1 MSAFY
6 MLTGQGLLSIMA
18 GPDKSHC
25 PAVMNKRPVWI
36 LSLDSDTFPAAPM
49 TTGGLKAYYQ
59 HYGRRAHETDIELV
73 HFVNRP
79 ERMAVWLKSWQ
90 ADGLPRALAAM
101 AAGLQPVMG
110 FSVYTWNAAEFLELM
125 REVKAICPELLIIA
139 GGPHVQ
145 KAKDYLFSEAIDV
158 IVQGEG
164 EATLTEFLDCT
175 DASQWKNIPG
185 LAFVQQG
192 ELVITAERPRFRDLD
207 QLPSALS
214 VISLFDGDGK
224 PYDCIAYETSRGC
237 PYKCSFCEWGTG
249 AIGTKMLSFSPER
262 IRADWNRIVE
272 AGVRNIWLTDSNF
285 GALKEDV
292 EKARILC
299 EIKQRTGLPHTFA
312 TSWSKKHGPRS
323 KEIVH
328 LLHANNLLP
337 HYHLALQTL
346 TPLALEL
353 CHRENMAANKYEP
366 IAREM
371 AKARVPIA
379 CELIWG
385 LVGDNLNDFEKN
397 LDRLFAVFPT
407 INIFGYTLLPG
418 TEFYDKREEYK
429 IETLPVAG
437 YGKAKGEYVV
447 GCFSFP
453 VEEGLEGYFLI
464 TAHLLMSRGYM
475 LPLTLRYLAL
485 TEQVPVAGMMRAILT
500 ELCAEFAPEIPQL
513 DLRNRMGVYELR
525 EELFVTIFSFAERAY
540 ACAERVAMQWIADHL
555 QDKSLLAA
563 LQHRVRCMLALDRA
577 FAPHVGATRDIT
589 VEFGFDANAVMDT
602 LEGMELPAENLFAY
616 QPTEVAI
623 HIPGGVGDII
633 KDPDG
638 GVWVHAERVSSKVEH
653 AQKLQPVT
661 VQALAITA

>member
-1 MSAFY
+1 M
-6 MLTGQGLLSIMA
+6 Q
-18 GPDKSHC
+18 
-25 PAVMNKRPVWI
+25 RPIWL

-49 TTGGLKAYYQ
+49 TTGGLKAYYESLGKHSAQ
-59 HYGRRAHETDIELV
+59 TDIQLV

-79 ERMAVWLKSWQ
+79 DRIGQWLEQWREQ
-90 ADGLPRALAAM
+90 ELPRAQAALDT
-101 AAGLQPVMG
+101 GLQPVMG
-110 FSVYTWNAAEFLELM
+110 FSVYTWNAAEFLDLM
-125 REVKAICPELLIIA
+125 RQVKSLCPGLLVVA

-145 KAKDYLFSEAIDV
+145 KARDYLFSEAIDV
-158 IVQGEG
+158 IVLGEG
-164 EATLTEFLDCT
+164 EATFTDFLDAT
-175 DASQWKNIPG
+175 GPDEWREVAG
-185 LAFVQQG
+185 LAFVAQG
-192 ELVITAERPRFRDLD
+192 ELVITAERPRFRNLD
-207 QLPSALS
+207 ALPSALN
-214 VISLFDGDGK
+214 VISLLDGDGK

-249 AIGTKMLSFSPER
+249 AIGTKMLSFSVER
-262 IRADWNRIVE
+262 IRSDWNQIVD
-272 AGVRNIWLTDSNF
+272 AGIKNIWLCDSNF

-292 EKARILC
+292 EKAKVLC
-299 EIKQRTGLPHTFA
+299 EIKQRTGLPNSFA

-323 KEIVH
+323 QEIVL

-385 LVGDNLNDFEKN
+385 LVGDNLADFERN

-447 GCFSFP
+447 GCMSFP

-485 TEQVPVAGMMRAILT
+485 SETVPVAGMMRAILH
-500 ELCAEFAPEIPQL
+500 ELCREFREDIPGL
-513 DLRNRMGVYELR
+513 DASQKMGVYEFR
-525 EELFVTIFSFAERAY
+525 EELFVTSYTYPERTY
-540 ACAERVAMQWIADHL
+540 ACVKRVALQWISDHM
-555 QDKSLLAA
+555 DNEVEAA
-563 LQHRVRCMLALDRA
+563 GLKHRVAQLLELDQA
-577 FAPHVGATRDIT
+577 FAPHVGATREVVARFD
-589 VEFGFDANAVMDT
+589 FDADAVMDT
-602 LEGMELPAENLFAY
+602 LESMELPTPALFAHS
-616 QPTEVAI
+616 PTEIGI

-638 GVWVHAERVSSKVEH
+638 GVWIHAERISSKQAH
-653 AQKLQPVT
+653 AAKLQPVT
-661 VQALAITA
+661 VQALAVSA

>member
-1 MSAFY
+1 M
-6 MLTGQGLLSIMA
+6 Q
-18 GPDKSHC
+18 
-25 PAVMNKRPVWI
+25 RPVWL

-59 HYGRRAHETDIELV
+59 ELGNNPDAVDIQLV
-73 HFVNRP
+73 HFVNHP
-79 ERMAVWLKSWQ
+79 EKIPQWLQQWQ
-90 ADGLPRALAAM
+90 RDELPRAEAAI

-110 FSVYTWNAAEFLELM
+110 FSVYTWNAAEFLDLM
-125 REVKAICPELLIIA
+125 RQVKALCPQLLIVA

-145 KAKDYLFSEAIDV
+145 KARDYLFSEAVDI
-158 IVQGEG
+158 IVLGEG
-164 EATLTEFLDCT
+164 EATFTDFLD
-175 DASQWKNIPG
+175 AAGPEQWHDVAG
-185 LAFVQQG
+185 LAFVEND
-192 ELVITAERPRFRDLD
+192 ELVQTVERPRFRNLNL
-207 QLPSALS
+207 LPSPLN
-214 VISLFDGDGK
+214 VISLLDEDGK

-237 PYKCSFCEWGTG
+237 PYKCAFCEWGTG
-249 AIGTKMLSFSPER
+249 AIGTKMLSFSVER
-262 IRADWNRIVE
+262 IRHDWNYIVD
-272 AGVRNIWLTDSNF
+272 AGIKNIWLTDSNF

-292 EKARILC
+292 EKARVLC

-312 TSWSKKHGPRS
+312 TSWSKKHGSRS
-323 KEIVH
+323 QEIVL
-328 LLHANNLLP
+328 LLHQNNLLP

-353 CHRENMAANKYEP
+353 CHRTNMDANKYEP

-385 LVGDNLNDFEKN
+385 LVGDNLPSFEKN

-418 TEFYDKREEYK
+418 TEFYDKRDEYK

-447 GCFSFP
+447 GCMSFP

-475 LPLTLRYLAL
+475 MPLTLRYLAL
-485 TEQVPVAGMMRAILT
+485 SETVPVAGMMRAILHA
-500 ELCAEFAPEIPQL
+500 LCIEFSAEIPGL
-513 DLRNRMGVYELR
+513 DAAQRMGVYEFR
-525 EELFVTIFSFAERAY
+525 EELFVTSYTYPERTY
-540 ACAERVAMQWIADHL
+540 ACVRRVALQWIGDHMDNQL
-555 QDKSLLAA
+555 DAAA
-563 LQHRVRCMLALDRA
+563 LKHRVLQLLELDQA
-577 FAPHVGATRDIT
+577 FAPHVGATREA
-589 VEFGFDANAVMDT
+589 VVKFGFDANAVIDT
-602 LEGMELPAENLFAY
+602 LESMEMPAPQLFAEI
-616 QPTEVAI
+616 PTEVSI

-638 GVWVHAERVSSKVEH
+638 GVWIHAERTSSKEEH
-653 AQKLQPVT
+653 AAKLQPVT
-661 VQALAITA
+661 VQALAVSA

>member
-1 MSAFY
+1 M
-6 MLTGQGLLSIMA
+6 
-18 GPDKSHC
+18 H
-25 PAVMNKRPVWI
+25 RPVWL

-59 HYGRRAHETDIELV
+59 ELGKHPDAVDIQLV
-73 HFVNRP
+73 HFVNHP
-79 ERMAVWLKSWQ
+79 ERIPQWLAQWQ
-90 ADGLPRALAAM
+90 QDELPRAKAAI

-110 FSVYTWNAAEFLELM
+110 LSVYTWNAAEFLDLM
-125 REVKAICPELLIIA
+125 RKVKALCPQLLVVA

-145 KAKDYLFSEAIDV
+145 KARDYLFSEAIDI
-158 IVQGEG
+158 IVLGEG
-164 EATLTEFLDCT
+164 EATFTDFLDAADR
-175 DASQWKNIPG
+175 DAWHTVAG
-185 LAFVQQG
+185 LAFVEHG
-192 ELVITAERPRFRDLD
+192 ELVQTAERPRFRNLNL
-207 QLPSALS
+207 LPSALN
-214 VISLFDGDGK
+214 VISLLDGDGK

-249 AIGTKMLSFSPER
+249 AIGTKMLSFSVER
-262 IRADWNRIVE
+262 IRQDWNHIVD
-272 AGVRNIWLTDSNF
+272 AGIKNIWLCDSNF

-292 EKARILC
+292 DKARVLC

-323 KEIVH
+323 QEIVL
-328 LLHANNLLP
+328 LLHENNLLP

-353 CHRENMAANKYEP
+353 CHRENMSANKYEP

-385 LVGDNLNDFEKN
+385 LIGDNLASFETN

-418 TEFYDKREEYK
+418 TEFYDMREEYR

-447 GCFSFP
+447 GCMSFP

-485 TEQVPVAGMMRAILT
+485 SETVPVAGMMRAILN
-500 ELCAEFAPEIPQL
+500 ELCTEFSCEIPGL
-513 DLRNRMGVYELR
+513 DVANKMGVYESR
-525 EELFVTIFSFAERAY
+525 EELFVTSYTYPERTY
-540 ACAERVAMQWIADHL
+540 ACVKRVALRWIDDHMQNELDAA
-555 QDKSLLAA
+555 SLK
-563 LQHRVRCMLALDRA
+563 HRIVQLLGMDQA
-577 FAPHVGATRDIT
+577 FAPHVGATREVIAHFD
-589 VEFGFDANAVMDT
+589 FDANAVMDT
-602 LEGMELPAENLFAY
+602 LEGMELPTPALFAHK
-616 QPTEVAI
+616 PTDIAI

-638 GVWVHAERVSSKVEH
+638 GVWIHAERSSSKAEH
-653 AQKLQPVT
+653 AAKLQPIT
-661 VQALAITA
+661 VQALAVSA

>member
-1 MSAFY
+1 M
-6 MLTGQGLLSIMA
+6 Q
-18 GPDKSHC
+18 
-25 PAVMNKRPVWI
+25 RPIWL

-59 HYGRRAHETDIELV
+59 ELGKHPDAVDIQLV
-73 HFVNRP
+73 HFVNHP
-79 ERMAVWLKSWQ
+79 EKIPQWLAQWQ
-90 ADGLPRALAAM
+90 RDELPRAEAAI
-101 AAGLQPVMG
+101 AAGMTPVMG
-110 FSVYTWNAAEFLELM
+110 FSVYTWNAAEFLDLM
-125 REVKAICPELLIIA
+125 RQVKALCPQMLVVA

-145 KAKDYLFSEAIDV
+145 KARDYLFSEAVDI
-158 IVQGEG
+158 IVLGEG
-164 EATLTEFLDCT
+164 EATFTDFLDAAGP
-175 DASQWKNIPG
+175 DEWHSVAG
-185 LAFVQQG
+185 LAFVENG
-192 ELVITAERPRFRDLD
+192 ELVQTAERPRFRNLNL
-207 QLPSALS
+207 LPSPLN
-214 VISLFDGDGK
+214 VISLLDGDGK

-237 PYKCSFCEWGTG
+237 PYKCAFCEWGTG
-249 AIGTKMLSFSPER
+249 AIGTKMLSFSVDR
-262 IRADWNRIVE
+262 IRHDWNHIVD
-272 AGVRNIWLTDSNF
+272 AGIKNIWLCDSNF

-292 EKARILC
+292 DKAKVLC
-299 EIKQRTGLPHTFA
+299 EIKQRTGMPHTFA

-323 KEIVH
+323 QEIVL
-328 LLHANNLLP
+328 LLHENNLLP

-353 CHRENMAANKYEP
+353 CHRTNMDANKYEP

-385 LVGDNLNDFEKN
+385 LIGDNLASFETN

-418 TEFYDKREEYK
+418 TEFYDMREEYQ

-447 GCFSFP
+447 GCMSFP

-485 TEQVPVAGMMRAILT
+485 SETVPVAGMMRAILN
-500 ELCAEFAPEIPQL
+500 ELCMEFSREIPGL
-513 DLRNRMGVYELR
+513 DATDKMGVYEFR
-525 EELFVTIFSFAERAY
+525 EELFVTSYTHPERTY
-540 ACAERVAMQWIADHL
+540 ACVKRVALRWIDDHMANEL
-555 QDKSLLAA
+555 DAASLKHRVVQLLAMD
-563 LQHRVRCMLALDRA
+563 QA
-577 FAPHVGATRDIT
+577 FAPHVGATREVIAHFD
-589 VEFGFDANAVMDT
+589 FDANAVMDT
-602 LEGMELPAENLFAY
+602 LEGMELPAPALFAHK
-616 QPTEVAI
+616 PTDVGI

-638 GVWVHAERVSSKVEH
+638 GVWIHAERSSSKAEH
-653 AQKLQPVT
+653 AAKLQPIT
-661 VQALAITA
+661 VQALAVSV

>member
-1 MSAFY
+1 M
-6 MLTGQGLLSIMA
+6 Q
-18 GPDKSHC
+18 
-25 PAVMNKRPVWI
+25 RPVWL

-59 HYGRRAHETDIELV
+59 ELGKHPDAVDIQLV
-73 HFVNRP
+73 HFVNHP
-79 ERMAVWLKSWQ
+79 EKIPQWLTQWQ
-90 ADGLPRALAAM
+90 RDELPRAEAAI

-110 FSVYTWNAAEFLELM
+110 FSVYTWNAAEFLDLM
-125 REVKAICPELLIIA
+125 RQVKALCPQLLIVA

-145 KAKDYLFSEAIDV
+145 KARDYLFSEAVDI
-158 IVQGEG
+158 IVLGEG
-164 EATLTEFLDCT
+164 EATFTDFLDAAGP
-175 DASQWKNIPG
+175 DEWHDVAG
-185 LAFVQQG
+185 LAFVRDG
-192 ELVITAERPRFRDLD
+192 ELVQTAERPRFRNLNL
-207 QLPSALS
+207 LPSPLN
-214 VISLFDGDGK
+214 VISLLDSDGK

-237 PYKCSFCEWGTG
+237 PYKCAFCEWGTG
-249 AIGTKMLSFSPER
+249 AIGTKMLSFSVER
-262 IRADWNRIVE
+262 IRHDWNHIVD
-272 AGVRNIWLTDSNF
+272 AGIKNIWLCDSNF

-292 EKARILC
+292 DKAKVLC
-299 EIKQRTGLPHTFA
+299 EIKQRTGLPNTFA

-323 KEIVH
+323 QEIVL
-328 LLHANNLLP
+328 LLHENNLLP

-385 LVGDNLNDFEKN
+385 LVGDNLASFESN

-418 TEFYDKREEYK
+418 TEFYDKREEYQIK
-429 IETLPVAG
+429 TLPVAG

-447 GCFSFP
+447 GCMSFP
-453 VEEGLEGYFLI
+453 VEEGKEGYFLI

-485 TEQVPVAGMMRAILT
+485 SETVPVAGMMRAILN
-500 ELCAEFAPEIPQL
+500 ELCAEFSREIPGL
-513 DLRNRMGVYELR
+513 DAADKMGVYEFR
-525 EELFVTIFSFAERAY
+525 EELFVTAYTYPERTY
-540 ACAERVAMQWIADHL
+540 ACVKRVALRWIDDHMHNEL
-555 QDKSLLAA
+555 DAASLKHRVVQLLAMD
-563 LQHRVRCMLALDRA
+563 QA
-577 FAPHVGATRDIT
+577 FAPHVGATREVIAHFD
-589 VEFGFDANAVMDT
+589 FDANAVMDT
-602 LEGMELPAENLFAY
+602 LEGMELPAPALFAHK
-616 QPTEVAI
+616 PTDVGI

-638 GVWVHAERVSSKVEH
+638 GVWIHAERSSSKAEH
-653 AQKLQPVT
+653 AAKLQPVT
-661 VQALAITA
+661 VQALAVSA

>member
-1 MSAFY
+1 M
-6 MLTGQGLLSIMA
+6 Q
-18 GPDKSHC
+18 
-25 PAVMNKRPVWI
+25 RPIWL

-59 HYGRRAHETDIELV
+59 EFGENSAATDIELV
-73 HFVNRP
+73 HFVNHP
-79 ERMAVWLKSWQ
+79 ERIGQWFAQWQ
-90 ADGLPRALAAM
+90 EQGLPRAQAAI

-110 FSVYTWNAAEFLELM
+110 FSVYTWNAAEFLDLM
-125 REVKAICPELLIIA
+125 RQVKSVCPELFIVA

-145 KAKDYLFSEAIDV
+145 KARDYLFSEAIDV
-158 IVQGEG
+158 IVLGEG
-164 EATLTEFLDCT
+164 EATFTEFLDA
-175 DASQWKNIPG
+175 ASPEQWHAVAG
-185 LAFVQQG
+185 LAFVHEG
-192 ELVITAERPRFRDLD
+192 ELVTTAERPRFRNLNL
-207 QLPSALS
+207 LPSALD
-214 VISLFDGDGK
+214 VISLLDSDGQ

-237 PYKCSFCEWGTG
+237 PYKCAFCEWGTG
-249 AIGTKMLSFSPER
+249 AIGTKMLSFSVER
-262 IRADWNRIVE
+262 IQRDWNRIVD
-272 AGVRNIWLTDSNF
+272 AGIKNIWLTDSNF

-292 EKARILC
+292 DKAKVLC
-299 EIKQRTGLPHTFA
+299 EIKQRTGLPYTFA

-323 KEIVH
+323 QEIVL
-328 LLHANNLLP
+328 LLHENNLLP

-385 LVGDNLNDFEKN
+385 LVGDNLADFEKN

-418 TEFYDKREEYK
+418 TEFYDKRDEYA

-447 GCFSFP
+447 GCMSFP

-485 TEQVPVAGMMRAILT
+485 SETVPVAGMMRAILHD
-500 ELCAEFAPEIPQL
+500 LCEEFRAEIPGL
-513 DLRNRMGVYELR
+513 DATDKMGVYEFR
-525 EELFVTIFSFAERAY
+525 EELFVTSFTHPQRTYARVRRATQ
-540 ACAERVAMQWIADHL
+540 QWIDDHMEN
-555 QDKSLLAA
+555 DLAA
-563 LQHRVRCMLALDRA
+563 AELKARVSQLLALDQA
-577 FAPHVGATRDIT
+577 FAPHTGATREVTAHFD
-589 VEFGFDANAVMDT
+589 FDANTVMDT
-602 LEGMELPAENLFAY
+602 LEGMELPPPALFAHH
-616 QPTEVAI
+616 PTEVGI

-638 GVWVHAERVSSKVEH
+638 GVWIHAERTSSKAEH
-653 AQKLQPVT
+653 AAKLQPVT
-661 VQALAITA
+661 VQALAVPA